1 MFYNRKQAG
10 ILLGEA
16 LSRYKN
22 QDELYVLGIPR
33 GGVVPAYEVAKALH
47 VPLNVVLVKKISHPT
62 NAEYAIGAA
71 TINDFVIT
79 SQEDI
84 PENYI
89 REEVQKVQ
97 ERIKEQFEKY
107 AVVKNP
113 AEFKNKTVIIV
124 DDGIAT
130 GITLLMVINVLRK
143 SKVKNIIVAVP
154 VCPSDKLNQIN
165 ELADRVICLELANDF
180 NSVGEYYID
189 FEQVEDETVI
199 YLLKKSQREY

>member
-1 MFYNRKQAG
+1 MFNNRKEAG
-10 ILLGEA
+10 ILLGNA
-16 LSRYKN
+16 LLHYKN
-22 QDELYVLGIPR
+22 QKELCVIGIPR

-47 VPLNVVLVKKISHPT
+47 VPLEVVLVKKISHPM

-71 TINDFVIT
+71 SIDDFIIT
-79 SQEDI
+79 SEEDI

-89 REEVQKVQ
+89 LEEVKKVQ
-97 ERIKEQFEKY
+97 ARIKDQFEKFSR
-107 AVVKNP
+107 VKKP
-113 AEFKNKTVIIV
+113 VDFKNKTVIIV

-130 GITLLMVINVLRK
+130 GITLLMVISVLRK

-165 ELADRVICLELANDF
+165 ELSDRVICLELANDF